1 LERSSVK
8 LPYQV
13 RATTF
18 VIRRMGGSC
27 AQADKPEI
35 QEPGRPEGLPRT
47 AAIARNGGRKKTPAH
62 RGCGALLRL
71 HLAGL
76 SGPVA
81 ELAATRETN
90 VAAGVM
96 QLRRHVWL

>member
-1 LERSSVK
+1 
-8 LPYQV
+8 
-13 RATTF
+13 
-18 VIRRMGGSC
+18 MGGSC

-76 SGPVA
+76 SGPIA
-81 ELAATRETN
+81 ELAATGEGS
-90 VAAGVM
+90 VVVGWV
-96 QLRRHVWL
+96 QLGK